1 MKTRRFVI
9 IIALLTLVLALA
21 GGFTMLWRFFI
32 FQVVYIGLSFLWLR
46 LNASHISG
54 EVGNTR
60 DYFQA
65 GERFEEEFKFSNS
78 SRMPT
83 TLIEVSEGTDIP
95 GYRNNLTFSLGSR
108 GNNNWR
114 TEVACRRRGKYSLG
128 RVTARVT
135 DPLGLFSIKREYG
148 KEHSII
154 VYPTT
159 LDLSFFDVLPR
170 LEPGSSRRRWL
181 STENSPNASRVR
193 EYISGDRLRSIHWH
207 TTAHTGN
214 LMVKEFDP
222 DTTNVIFRDIWI
234 VLDMQRTSQYGEGTE
249 TTEEYGVTI
258 AASLAKKY
266 IENGKNVGFLTLG
279 NQPFMNLP
287 ETGEAQF
294 QNIMYALAMV
304 KATGEQSV
312 ESLVMSQE
320 ERFDTGSAIII
331 ITAADIRRTGNTLGR
346 IVQRGTT
353 ITTILLDSVSFGGKV
368 AAVDIA
374 RGLIAG
380 GVHVYIVRRGVEIA
394 RALDNRFLYL
404 PAFNPVLE
412 EKRS

>member
-1 MKTRRFVI
+1 MKIRRFVI
-9 IIALLTLVLALA
+9 IMALLTLVLALA

-32 FQVVYIGLSFLWLR
+32 FQVVYIGLSFLWLH
-46 LNASHISG
+46 LNAGHITG
-54 EVGNTR
+54 EIGRTR

-65 GERFEEEFKFSNS
+65 GERFEEEFKFSNR

-83 TLIEVSEGTDIP
+83 TLVEVNENTDIP
-95 GYRNNLTFSLGSR
+95 GYRNKVTFSLRSWGSH
-108 GNNNWR
+108 NWR
-114 TEVACRRRGKYSLG
+114 AEVFCHRRGKYNLG
-128 RVTARVT
+128 HATAMVT
-135 DPLGLFSIKREYG
+135 DPLGLFSIKREFG
-148 KEHSII
+148 KERSII
-154 VYPTT
+154 VYPNT

-181 STENSPNASRVR
+181 SSESSPNASRVR

-222 DTTNVIFRDIWI
+222 DHTNVVFRDIWI
-234 VLDMQRTSQYGEGTE
+234 VLDMQGTSQFGEGNE

-258 AASLAKKY
+258 AASLARKY
-266 IENGKNVGFLTLG
+266 IENGKKVGFLTLG
-279 NQPFMNLP
+279 NQPFMCLP
-287 ETGEAQF
+287 ETGEKQF
-294 QNIMYALAMV
+294 QNIVYALAVV
-304 KATGEQSV
+304 KATGGEPV
-312 ESLVMSQE
+312 DSLVMSQE
-320 ERFDTGSAIII
+320 ERFDTGSAIVI

-346 IVQRGTT
+346 LVQRGTT
-353 ITTILLDSVSFGGKV
+353 VTAILLDAVSFGGKT

-404 PAFNPVLE
+404 PAFNPVIE
-412 EKRS
+412 NQ